1 MNTKILRKQLQE
13 QIEHLPDDVVRQIA
27 DFALFVMTRRNIAP
41 LYEDWSEQGW
51 QEFALSQLF
60 AEDDEVEYSLED
72 AQEILHL

>member
-27 DFALFVMTRRNIAP
+27 DFALFVMARRKIAP
-41 LYEDWSEQGW
+41 LYEDWSKQGW

-72 AQEILHL
+72 AQEVLHP